1 MHDIATRFFGDL
13 AGRIDGPMKIRFIL
27 QPIMAIAFAVR
38 DGRRDCLQRRV
49 PYFWSLFS
57 EPSQRGALIK
67 DGWSGIYKVFTV
79 ALILDIVYQLV
90 FLRGLYPVESLV
102 VAFVL
107 AVVPYVL
114 LRGPANRLITRRLPR
129 VI

>member
-27 QPIMAIAFAVR
+27 QPIMAIVFAVR
-38 DGRRDCLQRRV
+38 DGRR
-49 PYFWSLFS
+49 
-57 EPSQRGALIK
+57 
-67 DGWSGIYKVFTV
+67 
-79 ALILDIVYQLV
+79 
-90 FLRGLYPVESLV
+90 V

-114 LRGPANRLITRRLPR
+114 LRGPANRLMTRRLPR
-129 VI
+129 VT